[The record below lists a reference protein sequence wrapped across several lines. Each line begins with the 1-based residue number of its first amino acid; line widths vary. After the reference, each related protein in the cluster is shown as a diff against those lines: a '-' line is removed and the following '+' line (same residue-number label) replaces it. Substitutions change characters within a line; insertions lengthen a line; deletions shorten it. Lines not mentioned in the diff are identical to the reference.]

1 MYNNNEGSKSFY
13 KMFISTNVL
22 IIVIAFA
29 VATAA
34 IYILYSI
41 ILYQGGGYKG
51 EDLQIS
57 TKNILA
63 QVEVLYEKQ
72 EYALVQLLATKYL
85 DRVPGHVDVR
95 IYLAKAYYEDKKYN
109 QAIKQCTIILKQK
122 PNNTETHR
130 ILGESYLKKQF
141 FGKAIREFEYLYEQD
156 KKDKDVIRTL
166 AELYKSTE
174 QLYMAIGAYEA
185 LVDLAENDIEVAD
198 IQSTIAQ
205 LNIEAHDYPAA
216 FEAYKTRLGIL
227 PKDVETNKKLAE
239 LYVKISNYPAAIETL
254 QYMLEFV
261 NEPKMILWV
270 CDTLVAMY
278 VATDDY
284 AKAIEYSEKMLE
296 IQGSDKFKIRDNIA
310 DFNLKLGNVQDGILI
325 LEDLVLMSQN
335 AFDVTVELAKAY
347 IQNKEYQKALDKYL
361 LLLDKAL
368 PREAK
373 KVNIYI
379 SEMYIDWAKTVSQEG
394 KFEESFEYLRSAAQY
409 NPIDSEIFYNNAL
422 NYLQLKNY
430 TAAVESINRAIEYDK
445 EMKYNAKYLLVL
457 ADAHHNL
464 GNFFEEKKALT
475 DLLKLD
481 DKNSEGLYRVGLM
494 YAAQHDIKNA
504 EEAFKKAIMYAPDM
518 IHAKYNLALLYEN
531 NNRDRAKELYME
543 ILTQDPT
550 FEEAKRALNDL
561 SSSDGF

>member
-1 MYNNNEGSKSFY
+1 
-13 KMFISTNVL
+13 MFISPNVM
-22 IIVIAFA
+22 IIIIAFA
-29 VATAA
+29 VAAIA

-41 ILYQGGGYKG
+41 ILYQGGGYKGG

-95 IYLAKAYYEDKKYN
+95 IYLAKAYYEDNKYN
-109 QAIKQCTIILKQK
+109 QAIKQCTLILKQK
-122 PNNTETHR
+122 PNNIETHR
-130 ILGESYLKKQF
+130 ILGESYIKKQF
-141 FGKAIREFEYLYEQD
+141 FGKAIREFEYLFEQD
-156 KKDKDVIRTL
+156 KKDKEVVQIL

-174 QLYMAIGAYEA
+174 QLYMAIGAYEM

-261 NEPKMILWV
+261 NEPKMLLWIYE
-270 CDTLVAMY
+270 TLVSMF

-284 AKAIEYSEKMLE
+284 AKAIECSERMLE

-310 DFNLKLGNVQDGILI
+310 DFNLKLGNLQEGILI

-335 AFDVTVELAKAY
+335 AFDVTVELAQAY
-347 IQNKEYQKALDKYL
+347 IKNKEYKKALDKYL

-379 SEMYIDWAKTVSQEG
+379 SEMYIDWAITMSEEG
-394 KFEESFEYLRSAAQY
+394 KYEESFEYLRSAAQY
-409 NPIDSEIFYNNAL
+409 NPIDPEIFYNNAL
-422 NYLQLKNY
+422 NYLRMKNY
-430 TAAVESINRAIEYDK
+430 TSAVESINRALEYDK
-445 EMKYNAKYLLVL
+445 EAKYQVKYLLVL

-475 DLLKLD
+475 DLLKID

-504 EEAFKKAIMYAPDM
+504 EDAFKRAITYAPDM
-518 IHAKYNLALLYEN
+518 IPAKYNLALLYEN
-531 NNRDRAKELYME
+531 NNRERAKELYME

-550 FEEAKRALNDL
+550 FEEAKSALNDL
-561 SSSDGF
+561 TSANDGF